1 MDKLWTNVALFDET
15 NYATPRKNPDIA
27 RNTSACNGVGSAL
40 GALGRR
46 FESCRLDHL
55 KPIHTSESSNLLFY
69 CLLSHI
75 AKGELEGELGS
86 NYFCLALHTG
96 DQKKL

>member
-1 MDKLWTNVALFDET
+1 MNRNQSPLVHTLFL
-15 NYATPRKNPDIA
+15 KNPLGNISLNYSLNRA
-27 RNTSACNGVGSAL
+27 
-40 GALGRR
+40 GALVAIGRR